1 MPDPLAQDDVL
12 SFDPR
17 SPFLTAPGGPV
28 AAPGPPPNLGP
39 QIADERR
46 QAQEAFGAAR
56 QSMDR
61 EEANAAAREKELAPL
76 RQRQMQMA
84 MSGIDRAEAAQH
96 ALETKTQ
103 KPPEPPQRQN
113 QHDDENW
120 LFAAGLLG
128 SLAGALTRNHATNAL
143 AAFSGALQGYQ
154 EGSREKFDQNMK
166 IWEAENKKVIE
177 TNKAAQD
184 EYRSILEN
192 NKFTMDQISVA
203 LQVAGAKYEDRGM
216 VTAAKTKNEL
226 VIAQY
231 HDQNARAMEQLEGTF
246 TRLSQ
251 ANEAMQQ
258 RERLAREA
266 NQSRIEAA
274 RLRASGGGQQSDD
287 AINLR
292 AQMVLE
298 GNPIATRGM
307 RAGTPDFV
315 RVMDRVAEI
324 GKESGM
330 TAAEITR
337 KQTQFA
343 GEQSYQKRAGTTAAN
358 VENATNEVLTLAPQA
373 VETSHNLPRGDIVNL
388 NKILQEGVK
397 FNVPT
402 QGEFDVFLGQK
413 QFSDPRYY
421 DFLVSSFSLSTAYG
435 RAMNPQGVP
444 RIEEARTRQAI
455 NLLSTAV
462 SPEAYDTQVR
472 RLLLEVKASQQAVA
486 KTREGRGTGE
496 EIDRLID
503 SLGLKPVQP
512 YTTNADRL
520 FGLSPQQP
528 KAAPPKPSSGANMP
542 MMLPEGW
549 TVKELQ

>member
-17 SPFLTAPGGPV
+17 SPFLTAPDAG
-28 AAPGPPPNLGP
+28 GPPPVVASRAA
-39 QIADERR
+39 ADLQPRIDEAGRRSQAAVEAAERSM
-46 QAQEAFGAAR
+46 AQE
-56 QSMDR
+56 DR
-61 EEANAAAREKELAPL
+61 NAEARERELAPI
-76 RQRQMQMA
+76 RQRQMEMA
-84 MSGIDRAEAAQH
+84 RQP
-96 ALETKTQ
+96 L
-103 KPPEPPQRQN
+103 PEPPKTKESPPAPQRQN

-154 EGSREKFDQNMK
+154 EGSREKFDQNMQ
-166 IWEAENKKVIE
+166 IWNAENKR
-177 TNKAAQD
+177 AQEASQNALA
-184 EYRSILEN
+184 EYRAILEN
-192 NKFTMDQISVA
+192 RKLSLEQMSVELQIAAKKHEDKAMD
-203 LQVAGAKYEDRGM
+203 
-216 VTAAKTKNEL
+216 TAAKTKNWL
-226 VIAQY
+226 VIAQL
-231 HDQNARAMEQLEGTF
+231 HDKHEQALEQLQQTHD
-246 TRLSQ
+246 RLSQ

-330 TAAEITR
+330 SAAEITR

-421 DFLVSSFSLSTAYG
+421 DFLVASFSLSTAYG

-496 EIDRLID
+496 EIDHLID

-528 KAAPPKPSSGANMP
+528 KAAPPKPSSSANMP

-549 TVKELQ
+549 SVKELQ